1 MIEEE
6 ARIAEILINEFK
18 EQYLFPPSRT
28 WPKAEF
34 YNRSYERWA
43 ADEILKRIKKHP
55 NVGPINII
63 QGFMEELDYFM
74 DLTDSWASYRIF
86 RVAREI
92 SEDILKLFL

>member
-6 ARIAEILINEFK
+6 ARIAEILIKEFK
-18 EQYLFPPSRT
+18 ERYLFPPSKT

-34 YNRSYERWA
+34 YKRSYERWA
-43 ADEILKRIKKHP
+43 ADEILKRIKERP
-55 NVGPINII
+55 NVGPINVI

-74 DLTDSWASYRIF
+74 DLTDHWASYRIF
-86 RVAREI
+86 IVAREI